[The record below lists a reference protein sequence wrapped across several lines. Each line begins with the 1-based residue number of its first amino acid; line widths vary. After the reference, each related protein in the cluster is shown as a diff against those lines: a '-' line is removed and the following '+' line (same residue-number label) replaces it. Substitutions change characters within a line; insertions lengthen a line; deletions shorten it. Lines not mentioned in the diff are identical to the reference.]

1 MIGLDTNV
9 LVRHILQDNAAEGR
23 AASTLLASRC
33 SADDPGVVS
42 LVVLC
47 ELVWVLDRGYGYD
60 RRAIAAVLRQV
71 LSVEDLLVEHSELAW
86 QALHLYQDGEADFSD
101 YLIGLSH
108 RDQGAAVTCTF
119 DRRASGCDLF
129 ELIGQ
134 GGERD

>member
-9 LVRHILQDNAAEGR
+9 LVRHIVQDNKQEAN
-23 AASTLLASRC
+23 AASVLIASRC

-60 RRAIAAVLRQV
+60 RGTVATVLRQL
-71 LSVEDLLVEHSELAW
+71 LSVEDLLVDRSELAW
-86 QALHLYQDGEADFSD
+86 QALHMYENGKADFAD

-108 RDQGAAVTCTF
+108 RERGAEITCTF
-119 DRRASGCDLF
+119 DRRASGCELF
-129 ELIGQ
+129 ELI
-134 GGERD
+134 

>member
-9 LVRHILQDNAAEGR
+9 LVRHIVQDNKEEAR
-23 AASTLLASRC
+23 AASGLIASRC

-47 ELVWVLDRGYGYD
+47 ELVWVLDRGYEYD
-60 RRAIAAVLRQV
+60 RGTIATVLRQL
-71 LSVEDLLVEHSELAW
+71 LSVEDLLVDRSELAW
-86 QALHLYQDGEADFSD
+86 QALHLYENGKADFAD

-108 RDQGAAVTCTF
+108 RDRGAEVTCTF

-129 ELIGQ
+129 ELI
-134 GGERD
+134 